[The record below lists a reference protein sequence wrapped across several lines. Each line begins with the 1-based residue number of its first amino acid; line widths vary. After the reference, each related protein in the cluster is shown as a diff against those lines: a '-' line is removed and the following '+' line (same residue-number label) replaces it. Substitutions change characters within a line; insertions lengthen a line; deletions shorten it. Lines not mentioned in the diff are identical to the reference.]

1 MSVNGILS
9 LLKSNSKVKNLLA
22 NICYYCYHIGKCLS
36 VLLPNWI
43 CQKDYHTGKYLSVL
57 LRHWQVN
64 VSTYLIGKYLSE
76 LLPRRQVF
84 VSAVTTLTSACL
96 YCMSKVSNV
105 ISQGS
110 ICLNCDHT
118 SNYLSILLPYW
129 QVYVSSVTT
138 LTTYGKYLS

>member
-1 MSVNGILS
+1 M
-9 LLKSNSKVKNLLA
+9 LL
-22 NICYYCYHIGKCLS
+22 
-36 VLLPNWI
+36 LLPHRQVSVCTVTKLESL

-84 VSAVTTLTSACL
+84 VSTVTTLTIHVYTVAMLASISQNCYFRGKCL
-96 YCMSKVSNV
+96 SIVSSHWQVYVKISNV
-105 ISQGS
+105 ISLAS

-129 QVYVSSVTT
+129 QVYMLVV
-138 LTTYGKYLS
+138 LPH